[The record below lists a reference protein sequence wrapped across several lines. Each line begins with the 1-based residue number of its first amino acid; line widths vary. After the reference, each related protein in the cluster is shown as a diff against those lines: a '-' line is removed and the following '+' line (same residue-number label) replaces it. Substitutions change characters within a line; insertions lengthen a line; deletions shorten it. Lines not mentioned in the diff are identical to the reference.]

1 MESQKIKDYQ
11 HKEGKTGTVLVS
23 ARLPKEQVDWI
34 RENRINLTKLVRES
48 IKKLMEGEKDE

>member
-11 HKEGKTGTVLVS
+11 HKERETGTVLVS
-23 ARLPKEQVDWI
+23 ARLSKEQVDWI

-48 IKKLMEGEKDE
+48 IKKLMSEGK